1 MRRPFWLIQASHST
15 GRVHASCAGNYLM
28 SAMEHSKAS
37 LITGLVGMGFD
48 EEIARQ
54 AVATPGVIDAETAI
68 NFILSS
74 GDGEDADGEEEEEED
89 LGEPAKMVIVVR
101 SDLNMSPGK
110 IAAQCVHAA
119 LRAVKLSN
127 QTFVQTWE
135 AQGEPVI
142 ALAIEDDAK
151 LEAILLQAVNAG
163 LVVGVQHDAGRTEVE
178 PDTRT
183 CAAIGPAFNS
193 KLNPITGRL
202 RLLK

>member
-1 MRRPFWLIQASHST
+1 MDDPSKESLAI
-15 GRVHASCAGNYLM
+15 GLM
-28 SAMEHSKAS
+28 
-37 LITGLVGMGFD
+37 GMGFD
-48 EEIARQ
+48 ETIVRQ

-74 GDGEDADGEEEEEED
+74 AEEEGDGEEEEVED

-127 QTFVQTWE
+127 QAFVRTWE
-135 AQGEPVI
+135 SQGEPVI

-183 CAAIGPAFNS
+183 CAAIGPALNS
-193 KLNPITGRL
+193 KINAITGRL

>member
-1 MRRPFWLIQASHST
+1 
-15 GRVHASCAGNYLM
+15 M
-28 SAMEHSKAS
+28 SAMEHSKES

-48 EEIARQ
+48 EAIARQ

-74 GDGEDADGEEEEEED
+74 GDGEDADGEEED

-127 QTFVQTWE
+127 QTFIQTWE

-151 LEAILLQAVNAG
+151 LEAILLLAVNAG

-183 CAAIGPAFNS
+183 CAAIGPSFNS

>member
-1 MRRPFWLIQASHST
+1 
-15 GRVHASCAGNYLM
+15 
-28 SAMEHSKAS
+28 MELHSKES

-48 EEIARQ
+48 EAIARQ

-68 NFILSS
+68 NYILSS
-74 GDGEDADGEEEEEED
+74 AVDADGEEEEEED

-101 SDLNMSPGK
+101 CDLNMSPGK

-183 CAAIGPAFNS
+183 CAAIGPASNS
-193 KLNPITGRL
+193 LLNPITGRL
-202 RLLK
+202 RLL